1 MAMMQAVATTG
12 EKLRRL
18 RRGSAM
24 TQEQLAKASSV
35 SPSTIVAIERGERP
49 NPHPGT
55 LGKLAKV
62 LEVSPADLLED

>member
-1 MAMMQAVATTG
+1 MMQAVATTG
-12 EKLRRL
+12 QKLRRL

-24 TQEQLAKASSV
+24 TQEQLAKASGV
-35 SPSTIVAIERGERP
+35 SPSTIVAIERGERS

-55 LGKLAKV
+55 LGKLAKA

>member
-1 MAMMQAVATTG
+1 MMQAVATTG

-24 TQEQLAKASSV
+24 TQEQLAQASSV
-35 SPSTIVAIERGERP
+35 SHSTIVAVERGDRP

-55 LGKLAKV
+55 LGKLAKA
-62 LEVSPADLLED
+62 LGVSPADLLED

>member
-1 MAMMQAVATTG
+1 MMQAVATTG
-12 EKLRRL
+12 QKLRRL

-24 TQEQLAKASSV
+24 TQEQLAKASGV

-55 LGKLAKV
+55 LGKLAKA

>member
-1 MAMMQAVATTG
+1 MQAVVTTG
-12 EKLRRL
+12 QKLRRL

-24 TQEQLAKASSV
+24 TQEQLAKASGV

-55 LGKLAKV
+55 LGKLAKA